1 MDSVIT
7 ENTFLNSPNPSIPVP
22 ISSVKPSSLRFP
34 SLKASSVKYQSV
46 SPPSV
51 KPPSVKPPSVKP
63 SSVKP
68 PSVSAPSVKLSSAK
82 NSAMDKAFA
91 ISTKLSS
98 VKDSIEKESSGLDF
112 FTILRYI
119 FIILIIIF
127 LGFNLFTYLGGN
139 PILGGI
145 FNRDEENSNIDKPKL
160 TRKQIN
166 KGGINKLNKA
176 LNKKTE
182 LRNKVDDDSNSA
194 GRALKQ
200 PTVDDEGPLPD
211 ESDSKTQRGSFKPG
225 FCYVGEDRGIRS
237 CVKVNESDMCM
248 SGDIFPTNA
257 ICVNPS
263 LRE

>member
-22 ISSVKPSSLRFP
+22 ISSVKPSSLKFP
-34 SLKASSVKYQSV
+34 SLKASSVKPPSV
-46 SPPSV
+46 SARSV
-51 KPPSVKPPSVKP
+51 KPPSVSAP
-63 SSVKP
+63 SVKP

-82 NSAMDKAFA
+82 NSAIDKAYA

-98 VKDSIEKESSGLDF
+98 VKDSIEKESNGLDF

-127 LGFNLFTYLGGN
+127 LGYNLFTYLGGN
-139 PILGGI
+139 PILGGM
-145 FNRDEENSNIDKPKL
+145 FHRDEEHSNIDKPKL
-160 TRKQIN
+160 TRKQIS

-182 LRNKVDDDSNSA
+182 LRNKVDDHSNSS